1 MSTEVEQ
8 LKTLANR
15 RTALL
20 AKHTGE
26 LAELDKQLEA
36 IRQSQIAALKKQAAD
51 LGINIKVLSKGER
64 KAVSCRLCREAGLP
78 GDGHTA
84 RSHKKWLAG
93 QSPTIKSKFKQS

>member
-1 MSTEVEQ
+1 MPTEVGQ
-8 LKTLANR
+8 LKTLANQR
-15 RTALL
+15 ATLL
-20 AKHTGE
+20 EKHAGE
-26 LAELDKQLEA
+26 LAELDKQVET

-64 KAVSCRLCREAGLP
+64 KAVSCRLCRKVGLP

-93 QSPTIKSKFKQS
+93 QSPTIKSKFK